1 MISPPAPLLVLAA
14 EGGAGAGVPALLAT
28 LVAVFVGT
36 KLLGGLAQR
45 FGQPSVLGE
54 LIAGILLGG
63 SVLGILN
70 PQDPVIH
77 ALAELGVIVLLF
89 AIGLETSLRSLTS
102 VGGTALTVA
111 IFGVVLPM
119 AGGFFAG
126 RSMGLE
132 VIPSLVC
139 GAALCATSIGISAR
153 VLADLGVLDSPEG
166 RVVLGAAVIDDIIG
180 LIILAV
186 ISGLVAGA
194 SVSVLEMSRIA
205 GVAIG
210 FVVLAILLGGVIAPP
225 AFRLVERIKSA
236 GTLGIIGLSFAFVLS
251 WLAARTGSA
260 MIVGAFAAGLVLH
273 RLPQRHDI
281 EHATTVL
288 GHFFVPVFFASV
300 GASVDLRAMA
310 SPRALLLGAVLTV
323 IGIAGKMLSGYAP
336 VRFAGSKALVGVAMV
351 PRGEV
356 GLIFAQMGL
365 ASGAIDAELFGALML
380 MILATTFVTPPALAR
395 LATPAATQH
404 GAAVPGDG
412 VGIDDLV
419 AGASGSWSAGEGRR
433 QEEHRERL

>member
-1 MISPPAPLLVLAA
+1 MIALPAPLLLRAA
-14 EGGAGAGVPALLAT
+14 EGAAAGGVPALLAT
-28 LVAVFVGT
+28 LVAIFVGT

-70 PQDPVIH
+70 PHDPVIH

-89 AIGLETSLRSLTS
+89 AIGIETSLESLTS

-111 IFGVVLPM
+111 LVGVALPM
-119 AGGFFAG
+119 AGGFLAG
-126 RSMGLE
+126 RALGLE

-186 ISGLVAGA
+186 IAGLVAGA
-194 SVSVLEMSRIA
+194 SVSVLEMGKIA

-236 GTLGIIGLSFAFVLS
+236 GALGIIGLSFAFVLS
-251 WLAARTGSA
+251 WLAARSGSA

-273 RLPQRHDI
+273 RLPQRHEI

-288 GHFFVPVFFASV
+288 GHFFVPIFFASV
-300 GASVDLRAMA
+300 GASVDLGALA
-310 SPRALLLGAVLTV
+310 SSRALVIGAVLTV
-323 IGIAGKMLSGYAP
+323 IGVAGKVLAGYAP
-336 VRFAGSKALVGVAMV
+336 LRFTGSKALVGVAMV

-365 ASGAIDAELFGALML
+365 VSGAIDAALFGALML
-380 MILATTFVTPPALAR
+380 MILATTFVTPPALTR
-395 LATPAATQH
+395 LARTAVSGARVATSEE
-404 GAAVPGDG
+404 G
-412 VGIDDLV
+412 GIDDLV
-419 AGASGSWSAGEGRR
+419 AGPSVPRR
-433 QEEHRERL
+433 LDDGHHRDEVRERL